1 MQKTTKI
8 YNVIGGVF
16 IFLLLIMAIGNAI
29 CGQWVDTF
37 CNALWIGTT
46 VMMII
51 QSRKNCELWNDK
63 ESIVDRLIN
72 AITHINRQN
81 AEIIQLKN
89 LLMEKYSPII
99 PQAKMSRE
107 ELRKKA
113 LDVIKE
119 SDVII
124 KDHCMGVMDYDNTV
138 SQAYRNHNIAMR
150 VRYFTSD
157 VPIEQKR
164 NYHRG
169 IVKDMREKGLHR
181 MWL

>member
-1 MQKTTKI
+1 MKI
-8 YNVIGGVF
+8 YDVIGVVLF
-16 IFLLLIMAIGNAI
+16 FSLLILAIVNGI
-29 CGQWVDTF
+29 RGKWVYTF
-37 CNALWIGTT
+37 CNVLWICTT
-46 VMMII
+46 VMMIV
-51 QSRKNCELWNDK
+51 QSCKNRELWNDN
-63 ESIVDRLIN
+63 ENITDRLII
-72 AITHINRQN
+72 AVTTVHRQN
-81 AEIIQLKN
+81 AEIVQLKK
-89 LLMEKYSPII
+89 LLMEEHFPSI

-124 KDHCMGVMDYDNTV
+124 KDHCLGVRDYDNTV

-169 IVKDMREKGLHR
+169 IVKDMRKKGLHR

>member
-51 QSRKNCELWNDK
+51 QSRKNCELWNEK

-72 AITHINRQN
+72 AVITVNRQN

-89 LLMEKYSPII
+89 LLMKKYSHFI

-124 KDHCMGVMDYDNTV
+124 KDHCLGVRDYNNTV

-150 VRYFTSD
+150 VRYFTSN

>member
-1 MQKTTKI
+1 MQKSTKI
-8 YNVIGGVF
+8 YDVIGGVF
-16 IFLLLIMAIGNAI
+16 IFLLLIMAIGNAM
-29 CGQWVDTF
+29 CGEWVYTF

-63 ESIVDRLIN
+63 EGIADRLIE
-72 AITHINRQN
+72 AVTTVHRQN
-81 AEIIQLKN
+81 AEINQLKN
-89 LLMEKYSPII
+89 LLMEKQFHSI

-107 ELRKKA
+107 ELRRKA

-119 SDVII
+119 CDDII
-124 KDHCMGVMDYDNTV
+124 KDHYMGVRDYDNTV

-157 VPIEQKR
+157 EPIEQKR
-164 NYHRG
+164 NYHRA

>member
-1 MQKTTKI
+1 MNKSTKI
-8 YNVIGGVF
+8 YNVIGGVLF
-16 IFLLLIMAIGNAI
+16 FSLLIMAIGNGI
-29 CGQWVDTF
+29 RGEWVYTF
-37 CNALWIGTT
+37 SNVLWIGTT

-63 ESIVDRLIN
+63 ESIADRLIE
-72 AITHINRQN
+72 AVTTVHRQN
-81 AEIIQLKN
+81 AEISQLKN
-89 LLMEKYSPII
+89 LLMEKQFPSI

-107 ELRKKA
+107 ELRQRA
-113 LDVIKE
+113 LNVIKE

-124 KDHCMGVMDYDNTV
+124 KEHCLGVRDYDNTV

-164 NYHRG
+164 NYHRA

>member
-1 MQKTTKI
+1 MQKSTKI

-16 IFLLLIMAIGNAI
+16 IFLLLIMAIGNAM

-63 ESIVDRLIN
+63 ESIVDRLAE
-72 AITHINRQN
+72 AITTVHRQN
-81 AEIIQLKN
+81 MEIIQLKN
-89 LLMEKYSPII
+89 LLMEKQFPSI
-99 PQAKMSRE
+99 PQGKMSRE

-113 LDVIKE
+113 LDVINE
-119 SDVII
+119 CDVII
-124 KDHCMGVMDYDNTV
+124 KDHYMGVRGYDNTV

-164 NYHRG
+164 NYHRA
-169 IVKDMREKGLHR
+169 IVKDMRGQGLHR

>member
-1 MQKTTKI
+1 MNKSTKI
-8 YNVIGGVF
+8 NNIIGVVLSF
-16 IFLLLIMAIGNAI
+16 SLLSFAIVNAMR
-29 CGQWVDTF
+29 GEWVYTI

-63 ESIVDRLIN
+63 ESIVDRLAE
-72 AITHINRQN
+72 AITTVHRQN
-81 AEIIQLKN
+81 MEIIQLKN
-89 LLMEKYSPII
+89 LLMEKQFPSI

-107 ELRKKA
+107 ELRRKA
-113 LDVIKE
+113 LEVIKE

-124 KDHCMGVMDYDNTV
+124 KDHCLGVRDYDNTV